1 MEPWHQPTTDD
12 ADDDSH
18 FRSAFVP
25 PEAADAPPFD
35 DSVAPFE
42 VSATEACSR
51 IDELQ
56 ALLQM
61 HVLHGG
67 GQQAP
72 GAAAPS
78 SVIGVRDIDD
88 DDDRPG
94 QAPLEDLASVVMSAV
109 QGDRQEA
116 LHSLYSQKELVFLEA
131 ALQPMNEEG
140 EANLQYATSSRRG
153 GGGRRGLALKPG
165 ARNSSVST
173 EPQSVAARQRRGRIR
188 EKLAE
193 LQGMVPGGGSMDTA
207 ALLEEAATY
216 VAFLQAEVQALAD
229 GSSRLLR

>member
-12 ADDDSH
+12 ISH
-18 FRSAFVP
+18 FGSAFVP

-61 HVLHGG
+61 HVLRRG
-67 GQQAP
+67 GQQEP

-78 SVIGVRDIDD
+78 SFIGVRDIDD
-88 DDDRPG
+88 DDRPG
-94 QAPLEDLASVVMSAV
+94 QAPFEDLASVVMSAV

-140 EANLQYATSSRRG
+140 EASLQYATSSRRS
-153 GGGRRGLALKPG
+153 GGGRRGLALKAG

-193 LQGMVPGGGSMDTA
+193 LQALVPGGGSMDTA
-207 ALLEEAATY
+207 TLLEEAATY